1 MSAFAKF
8 LIRGSIRFL
17 AVVGGYWIAAGM
29 VLSFDAVLESIDV
42 VWSYGALFAVI
53 GPIVDH
59 SVGMRR
65 AHWRYISVHDL
76 VALIRSSIMSF
87 LVLLLAIFFIDRG
100 WQLPR
105 STLILAFGLDLGLTA
120 GLLILRRML
129 HEGGVHGLLQAVV
142 AGNLRLDGATALV
155 LVGSPDQAD
164 AFLRGHPRGAGH
176 GYSPIGIISDAPESM
191 GQSVRGVPV
200 MGTTA
205 KIESVLSA
213 FADRGGAK
221 AAIFLGEEAHTLIGG
236 DLAARLLNDGVKLLR
251 LPKLT
256 DLSDSTANSPREI
269 NVEELLPRPP
279 IRLDLARIQQ
289 LVAGKRVMVTGAGG
303 SIGSELCRQVTAL
316 GCAHIS
322 LLDNSEFLLF
332 TIGSEIEAHRPTLS
346 RREILCDVRD
356 AERVRLWVKAER
368 PDIVFH
374 AAALKHVPLVELH
387 PDEGALTNVVGTWN
401 VAQAAHECGVR
412 QMIFIST
419 DKAVQPS
426 NVMGA
431 TKRLAESVIRTHQ
444 LLSETRFSVVRFGNV
459 LGSHGSVVP
468 TFLKQ
473 IERGG
478 PITLTHPDVERF
490 FMTIPEAVQL
500 VLHTTAKSLEFPKSE
515 AGVFVLEMGK
525 PVKIMD
531 LAKQL
536 ISLRGK
542 RLGRDIAIEI
552 TGLRPGEKLTEA
564 LVDSSEQCESASD
577 GVLRVTDRV
586 QTTPLGQ
593 PVVNRLEKLASSGD
607 KAGVRDLVFELLS
620 IIRQD
625 EPAGGMRPFE
635 PKQEDK

>member
-8 LIRGSIRFL
+8 LIRGLIRVF
-17 AVVGGYWIAAGM
+17 AVIFGYWIAAGATISM
-29 VLSFDAVLESIDV
+29 EAGVASVHVAWF
-42 VWSYGALFAVI
+42 YGALFGAI
-53 GPIVDH
+53 GLVVDH
-59 SVGMRR
+59 AVGMRR

-76 VALIRSSIMSF
+76 VALIRSSVISLLILVLVIF
-87 LVLLLAIFFIDRG
+87 LVDRG

-105 STLILAFGLDLGLTA
+105 STLVLAFGLDLGLTA
-120 GLLILRRML
+120 GLLILRRIL
-129 HEGGVHGLLQAVV
+129 HEGGIDGLLQTLV
-142 AGNLRLDGATALV
+142 AGNLRFEGAIALV

-164 AFLRGHPRGAGH
+164 AFLRGQTRGESSA
-176 GYSPIGIISDAPESM
+176 YSPVGIISDTRRSV

-200 MGTTA
+200 MGTTG
-205 KIESVLSA
+205 KIEEVLLA
-213 FADRGGAK
+213 FASRGGAK
-221 AAIFLGEEAHTLIGG
+221 AAIFLGDEAHTLLGG
-236 DLAARLLNDGVKLLR
+236 DLAAKLLNEGVKLLR

-256 DLSDSTANSPREI
+256 DLSDNAANAPREI
-269 NVEELLPRPP
+269 DLEELLPRPP
-279 IRLDLARIQQ
+279 VHLDLARIQQ
-289 LVAGKRVMVTGAGG
+289 LIAGKRVMVTGAGG

-322 LLDNSEFLLF
+322 LLDSSEFLLF

-346 RREILCDVRD
+346 RSEILCDVRN
-356 AERVRLWVKAER
+356 AAGVRAWIGAER
-368 PDIVFH
+368 PDILFH

-387 PDEGALTNVVGTWN
+387 PAEGALTNVVGTWN
-401 VAQAAHECGVR
+401 VARAAHECGVKH
-412 QMIFIST
+412 MIFIST

-478 PITLTHPDVERF
+478 PVTLTHPDVERF

-500 VLHTTAKSLEFPKSE
+500 VLHTAAKSLEFAKSE

-531 LAKQL
+531 LARQL

-542 RLGRDIAIEI
+542 TVGRDIAIEI

-564 LVDSSEQCESASD
+564 LIDSSERCESATD

-586 QTTPLGQ
+586 STTPLGQ
-593 PVVNRLEKLASSGD
+593 SVVTRLEKLASNGD
-607 KAGVRDLVFELLS
+607 NVGVRDLVFELLS
-620 IIRQD
+620 TIRHD
-625 EPAGGMRPFE
+625 ESLEETRRFRSYKRDA
-635 PKQEDK
+635 

>member
-1 MSAFAKF
+1 MSVLAKF
-8 LIRGSIRFL
+8 LIRGLIRFF
-17 AVVGGYWIAAGM
+17 AVVCGYWIAAGAAFS
-29 VLSFDAVLESIDV
+29 VEAVAASLDV
-42 VWSYGALFAVI
+42 VWSYGVLFATI
-53 GPIVDH
+53 GLFVDYG
-59 SVGMRR
+59 VGMRR
-65 AHWRYISVHDL
+65 AHWRYISMHDL
-76 VALIRSSIMSF
+76 VALVRSSVTSF
-87 LVLLLAIFFIDRG
+87 LFLLLLIFIIDRG
-100 WQLPR
+100 WLLPR
-105 STLILAFGLDLGLTA
+105 SMLILTLGLDLGLAA

-129 HEGGVHGLLQAVV
+129 HEGGLGGLMQALV
-142 AGNLRLDGATALV
+142 AGTLRRDGASALV
-155 LVGSPDQAD
+155 LIGSPDQAD
-164 AFLRGHPRGAGH
+164 AFLRGQTRGDSV
-176 GYSPIGIISDAPESM
+176 GYSPVGIISDASLSV
-191 GQSVRGVPV
+191 GQSVRGVRV
-200 MGTTA
+200 IGSTA
-205 KIESVLSA
+205 QIESVLSD
-213 FADRGGAK
+213 FADRGGSK
-221 AAIFLGEEAHTLIGG
+221 AAIFLGDEAHTLIGP
-236 DLAARLLNDGVKLLR
+236 DFAAKLLKDGVRLLR

-256 DLSDSTANSPREI
+256 DLSDNAANEPREI
-269 NVEELLPRPP
+269 NVEELLARPP
-279 IRLDLARIQQ
+279 IHLDLARIQQ
-289 LVAGKRVMVTGAGG
+289 LVAGKRVMITGAGG

-332 TIGSEIEAHRPTLS
+332 TIGAEIEAHRPTLS

-356 AERVRLWVKAER
+356 AARVRGWVETER
-368 PDIVFH
+368 PNILFH
-374 AAALKHVPLVELH
+374 AAALKHVPLVEMH
-387 PDEGALTNVVGTWN
+387 PAEGALTNVVGTWN
-401 VAQAAHECGVR
+401 VARAAHDCGVQ

-444 LLSETRFSVVRFGNV
+444 LLSDTRFSVVRFGNV

-515 AGVFVLEMGK
+515 AGVFVLEMGE

-531 LAKQL
+531 LARQL

-542 RLGRDIAIEI
+542 SVGRDIAIEI

-564 LVDSSEQCESASD
+564 LVDSSEQCESAAD

-586 QTTPLGQ
+586 QTTPLERAT
-593 PVVNRLEKLASSGD
+593 VSRLEKLAAGGD
-607 KAGVRDLVFELLS
+607 DAGTRDLVFELLS

-625 EPAGGMRPFE
+625 EPPSKARRSRPRKAGA
-635 PKQEDK
+635 